1 MQVTLF
7 SFFISVV
14 WSSFL
19 IVVIY
24 LFRKMRFL
32 ICQFGVMSLVL
43 LYLFCAIRMA
53 VPLDF
58 TFTKGISLEG
68 MFSGIY
74 ERVVIKKIGMT
85 DISVLLI
92 LFFLWIAGSSV
103 LLVGFVYQYHMAKKE
118 ISTYPIRQDEQC
130 QRVFA
135 EVVSGSKRQVLLPFR
150 EINIRY
156 SGEVNTPRGLGIF
169 DRSIILP
176 DEAYTDKE
184 LYYILKHEYTHFLN
198 RDLLVKMLIHIF
210 CCVFWW
216 NPIVYFLE
224 KDVSQALEIKCDLC
238 VTEQMDNRERADYL
252 AVILSILKKADT
264 DRKTLALYSTAQLVS
279 KDHETEIVERF
290 RIVSGSHRIRRGR
303 KILPAIGIAAF
314 LAVFAF
320 SYSFVLQPCYEA
332 PVEEIETESDAR
344 ELRPDNTYILK
355 GKDGIYT
362 IVLPSGTRQ
371 DIDEKFA
378 IEMAKQG
385 INIVKEED

>member
-14 WSSFL
+14 WSSIL

-43 LYLFCAIRMA
+43 LYFFCAIRMA

-74 ERVVIKKIGMT
+74 ERVVIEKIGMT
-85 DISVLLI
+85 DISVLSI

-103 LLVGFVYQYHMAKKE
+103 LLVGFVYQYHMVMKE

-135 EVVSGSKRQVLLPFR
+135 EVVNGSKRQKLLPFR

-238 VTEQMDNRERADYL
+238 VTEQMDNREKADYL
-252 AVILSILKKADT
+252 ATILSILKKADT
-264 DRKTLALYSTAQLVS
+264 AGKKLVLYSTAQLVS
-279 KDHETEIVERF
+279 KEHETEIVERF
-290 RIVSGSHRIRRGR
+290 RIVSGKHRFRRGR
-303 KILPAIGIAAF
+303 KILPATGIAAF
-314 LAVFAF
+314 LAVFVF

-332 PVEEIETESDAR
+332 PVEEIEAEPDAQ

-378 IEMAKQG
+378 VEMEKQG

>member
-238 VTEQMDNRERADYL
+238 VTEQMDNREKADYL
-252 AVILSILKKADT
+252 ATILSILKKADT
-264 DRKTLALYSTAQLVS
+264 AGKKLVLYSTAQLVS
-279 KDHETEIVERF
+279 KEHKTEIVERF
-290 RIVSGSHRIRRGR
+290 RIVSGKHRFRRGG
-303 KILPAIGIAAF
+303 KILPPIGIAAF
-314 LAVFAF
+314 LAVFIF

-332 PVEEIETESDAR
+332 PVEEIEAEPDAQ